1 MNNNFEID
9 NIILNALKEDMP
21 FGDLTTESIIHE
33 DQVSEASIIAKED
46 GVIAGTRAFGRVFE
60 LLDAGIEITYY
71 VNDGDRVKPKD
82 VLIYLRGKTCV
93 LLKGERT
100 ALNLLGIL
108 SGIATK
114 TAKFVEE
121 VKDLPVAITDTR
133 KTTPGLR
140 FLQKYA
146 VRVGGGI
153 NHRFSLSDGVLIK
166 DNHIK
171 AAGGI
176 TNAVKMAHKRIP
188 HTVKIEVETETLEQV
203 AEAVEC
209 GADIIMLD
217 NMDYEM
223 MKKAVIYINKRALT
237 EASGNVELLNGRKV
251 RDVALTGVD
260 IISVGDLTH
269 TIDNLD
275 ISMRIVL

>member
-71 VNDGDRVKPKD
+71 VNDGDKVKPKD

-100 ALNLLGIL
+100 ALNLLGML

>member
-60 LLDAGIEITYY
+60 LLDVGIEITYY
-71 VNDGDRVKPKD
+71 VNDGDKVKPKD
-82 VLIYLRGKTCV
+82 VLIYLRGKTCA

-121 VKDLPVAITDTR
+121 VKDLPVAIADTR
-133 KTTPGLR
+133 KTIPGLR

-153 NHRFSLSDGVLIK
+153 NHRFCLSDGVLIK

>member
-60 LLDAGIEITYY
+60 LFDAGIEITYY